1 MTMKRFSAALLFACS
16 AVTAQATEVY
26 THLGTEGVGL
36 GIGRSIG
43 EAFGLRGELSGGSL
57 SHDFTA
63 GDIDYDAKLK
73 WRSVGVYGDWYPMPS
88 PFRVTAGL
96 AFTDSKV
103 AATGTSDTVLVINGR
118 SYDAVGEAVYGRIE
132 WPSVMPYVG
141 VGFGHNRPSRGWGFF
156 GDLGVLIG
164 KPKAHLTATPG
175 LLQQVGAAE
184 LEAERRELQDKADDY
199 GVYPVLKIG
208 VSYTF

>member
-1 MTMKRFSAALLFACS
+1 MMKRTTAILLLACLAASANAA
-16 AVTAQATEVY
+16 EVY
-26 THLGTEGVGL
+26 THLGTEGIGL
-36 GIGRSIG
+36 GVGRPLG
-43 EAFGLRGELSGGSL
+43 DAFGVRGEVSGGGL

-73 WRSVGVYGDWYPMPS
+73 WRGIGLYGDWYPMPS

-96 AFTDSKV
+96 AFNDSKV
-103 AATGTSDTVLVINGR
+103 DATGTSGTVLVINGQ
-118 SYDAVGEAVYGRIE
+118 SYSAAGEAVYGRIE
-132 WPSVMPYVG
+132 WPSVMPYLG
-141 VGFGHNRPSRGWGFF
+141 VGFGHGRRERGWGFF
-156 GDLGVLIG
+156 ADLGVMIG

-184 LEAERRELQDKADDY
+184 LEAERRKLQDKADDY

-208 VSYTF
+208 VGYTF